1 MTPDEFTVAEKLAAS
16 ALAQAEKVSGPAL
29 AAAEKLA
36 ASALAQAEKLG
47 GPEDR

>member
-1 MTPDEFTVAEKLAAS
+1 MTPDEFTAAEKLSAS
-16 ALAQAEKVSGPAL
+16 AL

>member
-1 MTPDEFTVAEKLAAS
+1 MTPDEFTVAEKVAAS
-16 ALAQAEKVSGPAL
+16 AL
-29 AAAEKLA
+29 AAAEKVA